1 MDRRNHAFTLI
12 ELLIATTIMGVVLV
26 FVLGTMASTQKKA
39 ASIDDTVEV
48 QQAARQIADII
59 ERDLRHTGMMVAD
72 SAAMCGVDNT
82 NAPDR
87 FWVTDWETV
96 IPGVDLDPR
105 LGATLIGAINLPLTS
120 FFVVDSLVLEQST
133 PAPAY
138 DTDGDSV
145 PDSDFAIGGGVI
157 IADQANPQRGSACGT
172 ITGITPPNLMRV
184 NLQAGALDAV
194 IVGMLTPSLIAV
206 PATEYSVN
214 AAGQLFRGPFQLA
227 ENVEDL
233 QLAWFFDADDDN
245 VVDANEYLGDGTS
258 PDYTAQGNSSA
269 NLREVRLNV
278 VMRTQQAEQELTTGN
293 PIATENR
300 VAAAP
305 VNDGFRRR
313 VYTTV
318 VRLRNLGRRIQF

>member
-1 MDRRNHAFTLI
+1 MIRRSQAFTLV

-26 FVLGTMASTQKKA
+26 FVFGTMVSSQKKA

-105 LGATLIGAINLPLTS
+105 LGATLIGAVNLPLTS
-120 FFVVDSLVLEQST
+120 FFVVDSLVLEEAT

-138 DTDGDSV
+138 DTDGDAV
-145 PDSDFAIGGGVI
+145 PDSDFALGGGVI
-157 IADQANPQRGSACGT
+157 IADQSNPARGSACGT
-172 ITGITPPNLMRV
+172 ITGVTPPNLLRV
-184 NLQAGALDAV
+184 NLEAGALSAV
-194 IVGMLTPSLIAV
+194 VVGMLTPSLIAV
-206 PATEYSVN
+206 PATEYAVDNS
-214 AAGQLFRGPFQLA
+214 GRLFRGPFQLA

-233 QLAWFFDADDDN
+233 QVAWFIDADADN
-245 VVDANEYLGDGTS
+245 VVDAGEYLGDGVS
-258 PDYTAQGNSSA
+258 ADYAALGTNAA
-269 NLREVRLNV
+269 NLREVRLSV
-278 VMRTQQAEQELTTGN
+278 VMRTPRPDQELTTGN
-293 PIATENR
+293 PIITENR

>member
-1 MDRRNHAFTLI
+1 MDRRQSGFTLL
-12 ELLIATTIMGVVLV
+12 ELMVATTIMGVVLV
-26 FVLGTMASTQKKA
+26 FVLGTMVSTQKKA

-82 NAPDR
+82 TAPDR

-105 LGATLIGAINLPLTS
+105 LGATLTGAVNLPILGS
-120 FFVVDSLVLEQST
+120 FFLVDSVVLEEST

-138 DTDGDSV
+138 DTDGDNV
-145 PDSDFAIGGGVI
+145 LDSDFAIGGGVI

-172 ITGITPPNLMRV
+172 VTGVTSPNLLRV
-184 NLQAGALDAV
+184 NLVAGALDPV
-194 IVGMLTPSLIAV
+194 VVGMLTPSIIAV
-206 PATEYSVN
+206 PAIEYSVN
-214 AAGQLFRGPFQLA
+214 AAGQLFRGPFPLA

-233 QLAWFFDADDDN
+233 QLAWAVDTDDDN
-245 VVDANEYLGDGTS
+245 VIDATLGDGIS
-258 PDYTAQGNSSA
+258 PNYTAQGTSA
-269 NLREVRLNV
+269 ASLREVRLNV
-278 VMRTQQAEQELTTGN
+278 VMRTAQPEPDLSTGN

-300 VAAAP
+300 AAVAA